1 MPLYFMPTGTNARG
15 AVIAKYTNTFT
26 AAGFSVSMIRF
37 GDNPHGLVFSPCDA
51 ATDTS
56 VSANVDVQRLPDNL
70 DANPGAGAVTAI
82 QTFLENNNIPA
93 GWVTTALTWRTIVRD
108 VVSMFLFVQ
117 RYNGIGGP
125 AVFTGAVT
133 LNSTFAS
140 LPLAVRV
147 ALQQAAAAQNFDTSS
162 LSGASTLRQILR
174 AMGLQWGA
182 QPILIGGLSI

>member
-1 MPLYFMPTGTNARG
+1 MPLYFMPTGTSARG
-15 AVIAKYTNTFT
+15 ASIAKYASTFT

-37 GDNPHGLVFSPCDA
+37 GDNPHGLVYSPCDA
-51 ATDTS
+51 ATDAAVT
-56 VSANVDVQRLPDNL
+56 ANVDTKRLPDNL
-70 DANPGAGAVTAI
+70 DSNPNAAAVTAI

-93 GWVTTALTWRTIVRD
+93 GWVTTAMTWRTIVRD

-117 RYNGIGGP
+117 RYQGIGGP
-125 AVFTGAVT
+125 SVFSGGVT

-140 LPLAVRV
+140 LPLAVRT

-162 LSGASTLRQILR
+162 LSAASTLRQILR